1 MKKLLFLCSLIG
13 ILFTSCADDI
23 DDRVP
28 KRRPPTPSPA
38 PIPTPNQGILI
49 TPLTDSS
56 TTHMGGSQRGENPDD
71 LPSNHSF
78 TEQVLVNFTESSVT
92 VTSHIGISF
101 VKRGAHITLTS
112 SANNI
117 EYILSGSASSGSFKL
132 ISSQPYRL
140 TLNNLSLSNEDGAAI
155 HLRGNGKAFIHL
167 NDDTN
172 NFLSDGTT
180 YSSIH
185 GEDPTATLYSTSH
198 MIIDGEGKLSI
209 KGKYKHGIASLGYLH
224 ILNGE
229 ISITE
234 ASENG
239 IQLRSHFIG
248 DGGTISIN
256 NQNGQ
261 GNALAVGNGSV
272 IINQGKYLLKAKSNG
287 IVASSE
293 ETTIDPYIT
302 INGGEI
308 KIIAFAKGIHT
319 TSILTLTNATID
331 LNTIGTA
338 VTGLKG
344 IYINSGSYNLL
355 ATTGSGLRSDQE
367 VAFTGGRTFLKC
379 GASPETPINVPL
391 SGAFH
396 IKAGT
401 LIALGGT
408 PSGKASLSEPS
419 HPAMIWNEALQSQ
432 SLLHLREGNR
442 EVFTFLLPISATY
455 FLFSSD
461 KFIQGRNYA
470 LYKEGNV
477 LNGTQEKGLYS
488 EGRYIGGTLIRE
500 FTASSIINP

>member
-78 TEQVLVNFTESSVT
+78 TEQVLVNFTENSVT

-117 EYILSGSASSGSFKL
+117 EYILSGSTSSGSFKL
-132 ISSQPYRL
+132 ISSQPYKL

-155 HLRGNGKAFIHL
+155 HLRGNEKAFIHL

-239 IQLRSHFIG
+239 IQLRSHFI
-248 DGGTISIN
+248 SITKM
-256 NQNGQ
+256 
-261 GNALAVGNGSV
+261 
-272 IINQGKYLLKAKSNG
+272 GKG
-287 IVASSE
+287 M
-293 ETTIDPYIT
+293 P
-302 INGGEI
+302 
-308 KIIAFAKGIHT
+308 
-319 TSILTLTNATID
+319 
-331 LNTIGTA
+331 
-338 VTGLKG
+338 
-344 IYINSGSYNLL
+344 
-355 ATTGSGLRSDQE
+355 
-367 VAFTGGRTFLKC
+367 
-379 GASPETPINVPL
+379 
-391 SGAFH
+391 
-396 IKAGT
+396 
-401 LIALGGT
+401 
-408 PSGKASLSEPS
+408 
-419 HPAMIWNEALQSQ
+419 
-432 SLLHLREGNR
+432 
-442 EVFTFLLPISATY
+442 
-455 FLFSSD
+455 
-461 KFIQGRNYA
+461 
-470 LYKEGNV
+470 
-477 LNGTQEKGLYS
+477 
-488 EGRYIGGTLIRE
+488 
-500 FTASSIINP
+500 